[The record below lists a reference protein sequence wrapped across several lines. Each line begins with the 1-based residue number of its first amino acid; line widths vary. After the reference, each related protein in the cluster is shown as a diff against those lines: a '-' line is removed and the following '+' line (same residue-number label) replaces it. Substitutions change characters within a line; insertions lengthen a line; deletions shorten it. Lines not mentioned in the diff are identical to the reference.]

1 MKTPLVVLAAVLVS
15 AGTSA
20 ASVRDSSISVSESI
34 SAASVPPGGS
44 ATISFSATN
53 NGADQSPF
61 SLVLFLG
68 PGDWSVGS
76 AGSGCSRPDQYD
88 VDCELP
94 MLAAGAS
101 FSSSVTV
108 TLGPSV
114 TPGDILNSRVVAFPG
129 GTGGAGL
136 GGDARSIQVA
146 QPTTGG
152 GGGSPPAPAASP
164 STSILT
170 VDMTGPGAVASA
182 PAGIDCGTTC
192 TAPFT
197 NGTAVTLTATP
208 SDGAQFAGWSGACA
222 AAGTATQCS
231 VTVSAATTVGASF
244 AAAPPPTT
252 TTTASPPVVC
262 AVPHLL
268 GVKLAAAKL
277 RLAHSHCRLGTVTKR
292 KSRAGLVGKIVAQH
306 PAAGNYLAEGAKV
319 ALVLGRR

>member
-20 ASVRDSSISVSESI
+20 ASVRVFPYPISVTESI
-34 SAASVPPGGS
+34 SAVSVPPGGS

-53 NGADQSPF
+53 VSTDQTPF
-61 SLVLFLG
+61 SVVLFLG

-76 AGSGCSRPDQYD
+76 PGPGCSRPDQWD
-88 VDCELP
+88 IDCELP
-94 MLAAGAS
+94 TLAAGAS

-114 TPGDILNSRVVAFPG
+114 TPGQILDSRVFAFAG
-129 GTGGAGL
+129 GMSGEGL
-136 GGDARSIQVA
+136 GADARSIQVA

-152 GGGSPPAPAASP
+152 GSPPPPPPP
-164 STSILT
+164 STSTLG
-170 VDMTGPGAVASA
+170 VSVTGPGSVASA

-192 TAPFT
+192 GASFT

-222 AAGTATQCS
+222 AAGMATQCS

-252 TTTASPPVVC
+252 TTTTTPPVVC
-262 AVPHLL
+262 AVPHLV
-268 GVKLAAAKL
+268 GVNLATAKL
-277 RLAHSHCRLGTVTKR
+277 RLARSHCRLGAVTKR

-306 PAAGNYLAEGAKV
+306 PAPGNYLAEGAKV
-319 ALVLGRR
+319 SLVLGRR